1 MSVHQQVFTPIQS
14 DHGNH
19 IYEMVVEML
28 VNRVPTGCINTEL
41 MSVHQQV
48 FTPIQSDHGNHIYE
62 MVVEMLVNR
71 VPTGC
76 INNVC
81 SPTSVYTYT
90 K

>member
-28 VNRVPTGCINTEL
+28 VNRVPTGCINTE
-41 MSVHQQV
+41 
-48 FTPIQSDHGNHIYE
+48 
-62 MVVEMLVNR
+62 
-71 VPTGC
+71 C
-76 INNVC
+76 NVC